1 MRTGKMTDKRSIV
14 RRCTDKLFGGI
25 DMKWWKVIAFAAA
38 TALATFLFLVIPL
51 FEKTSFVRMGVTFE
65 AWIFF
70 AVIIMS
76 NCKRPLESAL
86 KTFVFF
92 LVSQPLIYLF
102 QVPFSSMGWGLFGYY
117 RYWFIWTMLT
127 FPMAFVGWFIR
138 KKNWVS
144 LLILLPVLGFLTFTS
159 YNSFIFAFKHFPYQ
173 LFTAIFCLA
182 QVILYLY
189 VFTPKLWQRLVGFLV
204 PLAAVIIIHF
214 AVPEVNLNATSF
226 LPDNPVLTESAV
238 AESNDH
244 DIAQVS
250 VSSTGEDS
258 IIAIS
263 AHKYGTTGFVIK
275 DGGKEY
281 RYTLE
286 VYEDDNGH
294 VQTRITPA
302 E

>member
-1 MRTGKMTDKRSIV
+1 MTDKRSIV

-38 TALATFLFLVIPL
+38 TALVTFLFLVIPL

-102 QVPFSSMGWGLFGYY
+102 QVPFSSMGWGIFGYY

-138 KKNWVS
+138 KKNWLS

-159 YNSFIFAFKHFPYQ
+159 YNSFMFAFRHFPYQ

-189 VFTPKLWQRLVGFLV
+189 AFTPKLWQRLVGFLV
-204 PLAAVIIIHF
+204 PLAAVIIVHF